1 MGTITFL
8 GGTGTVTG
16 SKYLFEQNTKR
27 ILIDCGLFQGLKALR
42 QKNWMPLPLDVKTL
56 DSVILTHAHIDHTGF
71 LPRLVKQGYNGPVYA
86 NSATVDLLKIMLLDS
101 AHLQEE
107 DARFLNKIGAT
118 KHKPALPLYN
128 KEDAEKAISL
138 LKPVSYGQEFE
149 PVPDITI
156 KLRDAGHI
164 LGSSFVN
171 IYWKNETG
179 ERRKIVFSGDLGRP
193 DRPILKDPS
202 TIYQA
207 DYLLVEST
215 YGNRLH
221 DDAQPEESLAR
232 IINDTIHRK
241 GSVVIPSFAVGR
253 TQELLYIL
261 RDLEEKK
268 RIPELPVFVDSP
280 MAINATEITSK
291 HIENQDLN
299 TRLLHIKG
307 IDAFRTKHTVFTES
321 REESQKINDFSEPCI
336 IISASGMLT
345 GGRILHHLKYRLPFE
360 KHTVLFIGYQAEG
373 TRGRAMLEGKKKI
386 KIHGEQIPVKA
397 HIEKISGFSAHA
409 DYEEILAWL
418 AGFTKAPRSVFVV
431 HGEPGASADLAKK
444 IKSVYK
450 WTVHVPEYQSKFQ
463 LE

>member
-8 GGTGTVTG
+8 GATGTVTG
-16 SKYLFEQNTKR
+16 SKYLFEQDGKR
-27 ILIDCGLFQGLKALR
+27 LLIDCGLFQGLKELR
-42 QKNWMPLPLDVKTL
+42 QRNWTPLPFDMKSI
-56 DSVILTHAHIDHTGF
+56 DAVILTHAHIDHTGY
-71 LPRLVKQGYNGPVYA
+71 LPRLVKQGFRGPVYA
-86 NSATVDLLKIMLLDS
+86 NSATVDLLKIMLMDS

-128 KEDAEKAISL
+128 KEDADKAISL
-138 LKPVSYGQEFE
+138 LKPVTYGMEFE
-149 PVPDITI
+149 PVPNMRV
-156 KLRDAGHI
+156 K
-164 LGSSFVN
+164 VN
-171 IYWKNETG
+171 VYWNTDKG

-193 DRPILKDPS
+193 NRPILKDPS

-207 DYLLVEST
+207 DYVLVEST

-221 DDAQPEESLAR
+221 EDAHPEESLKR
-232 IINDTIHRK
+232 IINETVQRK

-268 RIPELPVFVDSP
+268 QIPEIPVFVDSP
-280 MAINATEITSK
+280 MAINATVITSK
-291 HIENQDLN
+291 HIENQDLDA
-299 TRLLHIKG
+299 RLLHIKG
-307 IDAFRTKHTVFTES
+307 IDAFKTKHTVFTES
-321 REESQKINDFSEPCI
+321 REESQKINDFTEPCI

-360 KHTVLFIGYQAEG
+360 KHTVLFIGYQAVG
-373 TRGRAMLEGKKKI
+373 TRGRAMLDGKKKI

-397 HIEKISGFSAHA
+397 NIEKISGFSAHA

-418 AGFTKAPRSVFVV
+418 AGFTHPPRSVFIV
-431 HGEPGASADLAKK
+431 HGEPEASAALAKK
-444 IKSVYK
+444 IKEIYK
-450 WTVHVPEYQSKFQ
+450 WTVHVPEYQNRFQ
-463 LE
+463 IE